1 MNNFLNKK
9 KDLKDL
15 KNFWIIF
22 SLIFFLIFA
31 YKIFLTWKN
40 FSEIFSKNFLEN
52 NLNIF
57 YFFYLSLI
65 FLLSSLIFP
74 KILFPLYKIWMKF
87 SDILWF
93 INTKII
99 IWFLF
104 FCVFTPMWIIWKI
117 FWKKFLE
124 KKIDK
129 NKKSYFEK
137 CDSEKNNFN
146 EQF

>member
-1 MNNFLNKK
+1 MNDFLNKK
-9 KDLKDL
+9 KELKDL

-40 FSEIFSKNFLEN
+40 FSEIFSKNFIEN

-74 KILFPLYKIWMKF
+74 KILFPLYKIWMKIGG
-87 SDILWF
+87 ILWF

-137 CDSEKNNFN
+137 SDSEKNNFN

>member
-1 MNNFLNKK
+1 MNNFLDKK
-9 KDLKDL
+9 KELKDL

-31 YKIFLTWKN
+31 YKIFLTWEN
-40 FSEIFSKNFLEN
+40 FSEIFSKFFLED

-57 YFFYLSLI
+57 YFFYLFLI

-74 KILFPLYKIWMKF
+74 KILFPFYKIWMKIWE
-87 SDILWF
+87 ILWF

-104 FCVFTPMWIIWKI
+104 FCVFVPVWVLWKI
-117 FWKKFLE
+117 FWKNFLE

-129 NKKSYFEK
+129 NKNSYFEK
-137 CDSEKNNFN
+137 CSSEKNNFS